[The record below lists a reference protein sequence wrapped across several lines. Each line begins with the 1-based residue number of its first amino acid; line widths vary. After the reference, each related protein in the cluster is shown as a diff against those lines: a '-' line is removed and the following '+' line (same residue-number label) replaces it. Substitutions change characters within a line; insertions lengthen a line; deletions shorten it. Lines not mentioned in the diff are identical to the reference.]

1 MFIFLKSRF
10 CIFDYS
16 FLLVSRLLDNL
27 TQLQTTPRPV
37 TTAAATKTPVTPT
50 EPTTLA
56 TTTTTTE
63 ETTTPTTTT
72 TTTTTPTTDEKPPVS
87 YNCITTKIL

>member
-1 MFIFLKSRF
+1 MFIFLKLRF

-50 EPTTLA
+50 SPTTLA

-63 ETTTPTTTT
+63 ETTTTTTPTTTT
-72 TTTTTPTTDEKPPVS
+72 APTTDEKPPVS